1 MKRLCFI
8 LLSLLLLLT
17 ACYTPAMEVTPK
29 PTLPADTPQVVSPT
43 PLPTPEPTPAST
55 PFPSYEE
62 YFSQRIYYGSEM
74 DDDGLFERHLSH
86 NKEDISPGVALAQE
100 LVAKD
105 PLGMIPKTLE
115 WVADRCLYAFWAGGE
130 EDLIFYRLYAPSRT
144 LECLYTVPEEDLE
157 NYFYT
162 PQTEIVAD
170 WLGGQVGMKICLIRN
185 VSLYSNYEYLWWV
198 HNKNF
203 WSTLTVWQL
212 TRRHTLK
219 SFQEQSGPVWMEIF
233 MMLFT
238 VSKGPAVAITH
249 LLSISTRTPASRLPE
264 RKGFTHTTVRGGSCK
279 KRQKE
284 GSFILPFVGL
294 IDREAIFCPQNT
306 GRAFL
311 RSPYSLYFL
320 FTSTRTAKKLP
331 VLHPQG
337 KPRRFTSAASLGWM
351 AG

>member
-55 PFPSYEE
+55 PFLSYEE

-130 EDLIFYRLYAPSRT
+130 EGLIFYRLYAPSRT

-185 VSLYSNYEYLWWV
+185 VSLYSNYEYLWWA
-198 HNKNF
+198 HNKKFLEHFDCVAADPEAYLEVISRTEWPGLDGDLYDVVHCIEGSCGCYN
-203 WSTLTVWQL
+203 SLT
-212 TRRHTLK
+212 
-219 SFQEQSGPVWMEIF
+219 FYINADSGQQ
-233 MMLFT
+233 
-238 VSKGPAVAITH
+238 
-249 LLSISTRTPASRLPE
+249 ASRE
-264 RKGFTHTTVRGGSCK
+264 
-279 KRQKE
+279 E
-284 GSFILPFVGL
+284 GVY
-294 IDREAIFCPQNT
+294 
-306 GRAFL
+306 
-311 RSPYSLYFL
+311 PYYGPWWEL
-320 FTSTRTAKKLP
+320 
-331 VLHPQG
+331 
-337 KPRRFTSAASLGWM
+337 
-351 AG
+351 